1 MKRAVY
7 HRRDRANVKQAL
19 QLTGIVLVFALL
31 PQPIEAIA
39 QSDLLGPMIG
49 LVALCAAAAFAI
61 WAWPVKR

>member
-1 MKRAVY
+1 MKRTVY
-7 HRRDRANVKQAL
+7 HRRSRFNAKPAL
-19 QLTGIVLVFALL
+19 QLTGVVLVVALL
-31 PQPIEAIA
+31 PKPVEVIA

>member
-19 QLTGIVLVFALL
+19 QATGLVLVFLIL
-31 PQPIEAIA
+31 PKPVEIIA
-39 QSDLLGPMIG
+39 QSDLLGPMIA
-49 LVALCAAAAFAI
+49 LVALCAAAAFAV

>member
-19 QLTGIVLVFALL
+19 QATGLVLAFLIL
-31 PQPIEAIA
+31 PKPVEIIA

>member
-7 HRRDRANVKQAL
+7 HRRARFNVKQAL
-19 QLTGIVLVFALL
+19 QASGLVLAFLIL
-31 PQPIEAIA
+31 PKPVEIIA

>member
-1 MKRAVY
+1 MKRSVY

-19 QLTGIVLVFALL
+19 QATGLVLAFLIL
-31 PQPIEAIA
+31 PKPVEIIA